1 MRVAVVGCGT
11 GGPAA
16 ALLLTAAGHD
26 VEIFERVK
34 TPSPVGAGL
43 LLQPTGQA
51 VLARLGLLEEI
62 EARSARVE
70 RLHGET
76 ADGRVVMDLAYGDL
90 ATGLHGLGV
99 HRGVLFGALWRAL
112 QRAGIGLRLGTEVT
126 GVEDG
131 WVLTAEGGRL
141 GPYDPVIAADG
152 ARSRLRAA
160 TGLVRRA
167 KRYPWGALWVIL
179 DDPQERHGGTL
190 AQVYRGMRE
199 MLGFLASGRPAG
211 TPQVSLFWSVPID
224 RIPAIQARG
233 LDAWKADVR
242 KLTRRADHLLDQVT
256 EPGRLLP
263 AAYEDVVMRRLHAG
277 RLVFVGDA
285 GHAMSPQLGQGV
297 NLALL
302 DAHVLARCLGA
313 HADIDVALA
322 AYSAERRAHLRFYAW
337 ASRLM
342 TPVFQ
347 SHLGMLGPPRDLL
360 LHPIARIP
368 WMRRQFLAS
377 LAGAKTGVLGALDPG
392 DYSA

>member
-1 MRVAVVGCGT
+1 MRIAVVGCGT

-16 ALLLTAAGHD
+16 ALLLNQAGHD
-26 VEIFERVK
+26 VEIFERVAQ
-34 TPSPVGAGL
+34 PSPVGAGL

-51 VLARLGLLEEI
+51 VLQRLGLLPEI

-76 ADGRVVMDLAYGDL
+76 ADGRVVMDMAYADL
-90 ATGLHGLGV
+90 APGLHGLGV
-99 HRGVLFGALWRAL
+99 HRGVLFGALHSAL
-112 QRAGIGLRLGTEVT
+112 QNAKIPIHQGTEVT
-126 GVEDG
+126 GVHDG
-131 WVLTAEGGRL
+131 RVHTANGPQ
-141 GPYDPVIAADG
+141 GPYDLVIAADG
-152 ARSRLRAA
+152 ARSRLRPPA
-160 TGLVRRA
+160 LVKRA
-167 KRYPWGALWVIL
+167 RRYPWGALWVIL
-179 DDPQERHGGTL
+179 DDPEERHGGTL
-190 AQVYRGMRE
+190 AQVYRGTTE

-224 RIPAIQARG
+224 RLAGIQD

-242 KLTRRADHLLDQVT
+242 RLTGRADQLLDQVT

-263 AAYEDVVMRRLHAG
+263 AVYEDVVMRRLHVG
-277 RLVFVGDA
+277 RLVFIGDA

-302 DAHVLARCLGA
+302 DAHLLTRALAT
-313 HADIDVALA
+313 HADVDAALA
-322 AYSAERRAHLRFYAW
+322 AYSAQRRAHLRFYSW

-347 SHLGMLGPPRDLL
+347 SHLGMLGPPRDRL

-368 WMRRQFLAS
+368 WMRRQFLTS
-377 LAGAKTGVLGALDPG
+377 LTGAKTGVLGALDPS
-392 DYSA
+392 DYAA

>member
-16 ALLLTAAGHD
+16 ALLLAAAGHQ
-26 VEIFERVK
+26 VEIFERVQK
-34 TPSPVGAGL
+34 PAPVGAGL

-51 VLARLGLLEEI
+51 VLARLGLLAEV

-76 ADGRVVMDLAYGDL
+76 ASGRVVMDMAYRDL
-90 ATGLHGLGV
+90 APGLHGLGV
-99 HRGVLFGALWRAL
+99 HRGVLFGALWGAL
-112 QRAGIGLRLGTEVT
+112 GRAGIPVRFGTQVT
-126 GVEDG
+126 GVEGGHVVTDG
-131 WVLTAEGGRL
+131 GERL
-141 GPYDPVIAADG
+141 GPYDLVVAADG
-152 ARSRLRAA
+152 ARSCLRGP
-160 TGLVRRA
+160 TGLVRRSR
-167 KRYPWGALWVIL
+167 RYPWGALWTIV
-179 DDPQERHGGTL
+179 DDPEERHGGTL
-190 AQVYRGMRE
+190 AQVYRGTRE

-224 RIPAIQARG
+224 RLPAARARG

-242 KLTRRADHLLDQVT
+242 RLTRRADHLLERVT
-256 EPGRLLP
+256 EPGHLLP
-263 AAYEDVVMRRLHAG
+263 AAYEDVVMRQWHAG
-277 RLVFVGDA
+277 RIVFVGDA

-302 DAHVLARCLGA
+302 DAHILTRCLAA
-313 HADIDVALA
+313 HADVDAALA
-322 AYSAERRAHLRFYAW
+322 AYSSARRAHLRFYSW

-347 SHLGMLGPPRDLL
+347 SHLGVLGPPRDLL
-360 LHPIARIP
+360 LHPLARIP

-377 LAGAKTGVLGALDPG
+377 LAGAKTGVLGALDPA
-392 DYSA
+392 DYRA

>member
-1 MRVAVVGCGT
+1 MDMAY
-11 GGPAA
+11 A
-16 ALLLTAAGHD
+16 
-26 VEIFERVK
+26 
-34 TPSPVGAGL
+34 
-43 LLQPTGQA
+43 
-51 VLARLGLLEEI
+51 
-62 EARSARVE
+62 
-70 RLHGET
+70 
-76 ADGRVVMDLAYGDL
+76 DLAP
-90 ATGLHGLGV
+90 GLHGLGV
-99 HRGVLFGALWRAL
+99 HRGVLFGALHGAL
-112 QRAGIGLRLGTEVT
+112 HTAGIPIHQGTEVT
-126 GVEDG
+126 GVDHG
-131 WVLTAEGGRL
+131 RVLTATGPR
-141 GPYDPVIAADG
+141 GPYDLVIAADG
-152 ARSRLRAA
+152 ARSRLRPPA
-160 TGLVRRA
+160 LVKRA
-167 KRYPWGALWVIL
+167 RRYPWGALWVIL
-179 DDPQERHGGTL
+179 DDPEERHGGTL
-190 AQVYRGMRE
+190 AQVYRGTRE

-211 TPQVSLFWSVPID
+211 TPQVSLFWSVPVD
-224 RIPAIQARG
+224 RLAGIQD

-242 KLTRRADHLLDQVT
+242 RLTRRADHLLDQVT

-302 DAHVLARCLGA
+302 DAHVLARCLET
-313 HADIDVALA
+313 HADVDAALA

-377 LAGAKTGVLGALDPG
+377 LAGAKTGVLGALDPS

>member
-16 ALLLTAAGHD
+16 ALLLAAAGHD
-26 VEIFERVK
+26 VEILERVT

-51 VLARLGLLEEI
+51 VLQRLGLLAEVEQ
-62 EARSARVE
+62 RSARVE

-76 ADGRVVMDLAYGDL
+76 TDGRVVMDMAYSDL
-90 ATGLHGLGV
+90 APGLHGLGV
-99 HRGVLFGALWRAL
+99 HRGVLFGALHRAL
-112 QRAGIGLRLGTEVT
+112 ERAQIPVHLGTTVT
-126 GVEDG
+126 GVENG
-131 WVLTAEGGRL
+131 RVLTTDGTR
-141 GPYDPVIAADG
+141 GPYDLVIAADG
-152 ARSRLRAA
+152 GRSRLRPPA
-160 TGLVRRA
+160 LVKRARR
-167 KRYPWGALWVIL
+167 YSWGALWVIL
-179 DDPQERHGGTL
+179 DDPEERHGGTL
-190 AQVYRGMRE
+190 AQVYRGTRE

-211 TPQVSLFWSVPID
+211 TPQVSLFWSVPSE
-224 RIPAIQARG
+224 RLAGIQD

-242 KLTRRADHLLDQVT
+242 RLTGRADHLLEQVT

-263 AAYEDVVMRRLHAG
+263 AVYEDVVMRRLHAG

-302 DAHVLARCLGA
+302 DAHLLADSLA
-313 HADIDVALA
+313 THSDVDAALA
-322 AYSAERRAHLRFYAW
+322 AYSARRRAHLRFYSW

-347 SHLGMLGPPRDLL
+347 SHLGALGPPRDRL
-360 LHPIARIP
+360 LHPLARIP
-368 WMRRQFLAS
+368 WMRRQFLS
-377 LAGAKTGVLGALDPG
+377 TLAGAKTGVFGALDYP
-392 DYSA
+392 A

>member
-26 VEIFERVK
+26 VEIFERVDA
-34 TPSPVGAGL
+34 PSPVGAGL

-51 VLARLGLLEEI
+51 VLARLGLLTEI

-76 ADGRVVMDLAYGDL
+76 ADGRIVMDMAYADL
-90 ATGLHGLGV
+90 APGLHGLGV
-99 HRGVLFGALWRAL
+99 HRGVLFGALHSAVTRA
-112 QRAGIGLRLGTEVT
+112 QIPIHLGTEVT
-126 GVEDG
+126 GVNDG
-131 WVLTAEGGRL
+131 RIQTADGPQ
-141 GPYDPVIAADG
+141 GPYDLVIAADG
-152 ARSRLRAA
+152 ARSRLRPPA
-160 TGLVRRA
+160 LVKRA
-167 KRYPWGALWVIL
+167 RRYPWGALWVIL
-179 DDPQERHGGTL
+179 DDPEERHGGTL
-190 AQVYRGMRE
+190 AQVYRGTRE

-224 RIPAIQARG
+224 RIATVQARG

-242 KLTRRADHLLDQVT
+242 GLTRRADHLLDQVT

-263 AAYEDVVMRRLHAG
+263 AAYEDVVLRRLHAG

-302 DAHVLARCLGA
+302 DAHVLARCLET
-313 HADIDVALA
+313 HADVDAALA

-368 WMRRQFLAS
+368 WMRHQFLAS
-377 LAGAKTGVLGALDPG
+377 LTGAKTGVLGALDPS